1 MADIMKMGKNVF
13 FVINTL
19 QGGGAERVLSTL
31 AIDFHKR
38 KVPVSIICLN
48 YAESVYKL
56 PDDLK
61 VIYLVN
67 RKAHGRIFRLYYA
80 SVIFLKLSYLFYS
93 KKPSCVVSF
102 MTTANLWAGITSM
115 LTKTS
120 FIVSERTT
128 PEHTINKQNFL
139 LKRCSEIIYRHAL
152 AVVLPAKG
160 IEDCL
165 RKYKGFEGLTNCRII
180 NNPVGHLANPTGNK
194 VNDRKFI
201 LGAGRL
207 SYEKGFDQLIE
218 AFSNLN
224 IRGIDLLIAGDG
236 QEYAALEQ
244 QIRRLKLEK
253 NIKLIGS
260 KDNLQDYYDQ
270 AELFVLPSRNEG
282 YPNALIEAMSLGCP
296 CVAMDCEFGPSE
308 IIRHQKN
315 GLLVQD
321 NNIKELTAA
330 IYKILNN
337 PILKNKLATNARQ
350 INTTNSLKNISSQ
363 WQKLIFSP
371 EISS

>member
-1 MADIMKMGKNVF
+1 MMDKSIF

-31 AIDFHKR
+31 ALDFHKR
-38 KVPVSIICLN
+38 KVSVNIICLN

-56 PDDLK
+56 PEDLK

-67 RKAHGRIFRLYYA
+67 RKSHNKLFRLYYGLI
-80 SVIFLKLSYLFYS
+80 IFLKLTYLLYS
-93 KKPSCVVSF
+93 KKPYCVVSF
-102 MTTANLWAGITSM
+102 MTTANLWTGITSM
-115 LTKTS
+115 LTMTNY
-120 FIVSERTT
+120 IVSERTT

-139 LKRCSEIIYRHAL
+139 LKRFSEIIYRHAH
-152 AVVLPAKG
+152 AIVLPAKG
-160 IEDCL
+160 IENCL
-165 RKYKGFEGLTNCRII
+165 RKYKGFENFKNYRII
-180 NNPVGHLANPTGNK
+180 NNPVGHLGNISGK
-194 VNDRKFI
+194 RVSERKFI
-201 LGAGRL
+201 LGVGRL

-218 AFSNLN
+218 AFANLN
-224 IRGIDLLIAGDG
+224 IRSIDLLIAGDG
-236 QEYAALEQ
+236 QEYNSLAK
-244 QIRRLKLEK
+244 QIRKLKLEK
-253 NIKLIGS
+253 KVKLVGS
-260 KDNLQDYYDQ
+260 KNNLQDYYDQ

-296 CVAMDCEFGPSE
+296 CVAMDCQFGPSE

-321 NNIKELTAA
+321 KNIKELTAA
-330 IYKILNN
+330 MYKILNN

-350 INTTNSLKNISSQ
+350 ITTTNSLKNISSQ

>member
-1 MADIMKMGKNVF
+1 MINNREMGKSIF

-31 AIDFHKR
+31 ALDFHR
-38 KVPVSIICLN
+38 HKVPVTIICLN
-48 YAESVYKL
+48 YAQSAYKL

-67 RKAHGRIFRLYYA
+67 RKDQSRIFRLYYA
-80 SVIFLKLSYLFYS
+80 IIIFLKLTYLLYS
-93 KKPSCVVSF
+93 KKPGCVISF
-102 MTTANLWAGITSM
+102 MTTANLWSGLSSM
-115 LTKTS
+115 LTKTN

-128 PEHTINKQNFL
+128 PEHTINKQNSL

-165 RKYKGFEGLTNCRII
+165 RKYKGFEDLTNCKII
-180 NNPVGHLANPTGNK
+180 NNPVGHLGNLSGNR
-194 VNDRKFI
+194 VNERKFI
-201 LGAGRL
+201 LGVGRL

-218 AFSNLN
+218 AFANLN
-224 IRGIDLLIAGDG
+224 IRGIDLLIAGEG

-244 QIRRLKLEK
+244 QIRKLKLNK
-253 NIKLIGS
+253 NVKLIGS
-260 KDNLQDYYDQ
+260 KENLQDYYDQ

-321 NNIKELTAA
+321 NNIKDLTAA

-350 INTTNSLKNISSQ
+350 INTTNSLKNISYQ